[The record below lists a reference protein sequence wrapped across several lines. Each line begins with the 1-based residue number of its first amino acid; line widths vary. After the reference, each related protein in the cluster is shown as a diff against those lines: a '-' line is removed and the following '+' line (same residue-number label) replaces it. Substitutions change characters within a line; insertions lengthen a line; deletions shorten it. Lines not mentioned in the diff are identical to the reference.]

1 MDSYICKTCGVQF
14 NESEN
19 PPASCP
25 ICTDE
30 RQYVSHNGQEWTTLG
45 QMKNENR
52 YKNKIS
58 KEEDN
63 LYGIKTD
70 PSFGIG
76 QTSYLIQDDGFNM
89 LWDCIS
95 MIDEETIEGIKQLG
109 GIDAIALSHP
119 HYYSTQVE
127 WAETFQVPIYIH
139 EDDKEWIMRD
149 SKWIVLWSGEKFQVT
164 ENLILHRLGGHFKGG
179 TVLNWPAGNENKGVL
194 LTGDI
199 IQVVADRDWVS
210 FMYSYPNLIP
220 LPASKVSD
228 IALRVQP
235 LHFDRIYN
243 AFHKIVVSDA
253 KDSVRK
259 SADRY
264 IKALNGE
271 LFDT

>member
-1 MDSYICKTCGVQF
+1 MKKSYFKFLGLIAVFAFTACQQK
-14 NESEN
+14 E
-19 PPASCP
+19 PAP
-25 ICTDE
+25 
-30 RQYVSHNGQEWTTLG
+30 
-45 QMKNENR
+45 
-52 YKNKIS
+52 
-58 KEEDN
+58 
-63 LYGIKTD
+63 
-70 PSFGIG
+70 
-76 QTSYLIQDDGFNM
+76 
-89 LWDCIS
+89 
-95 MIDEETIEGIKQLG
+95 
-109 GIDAIALSHP
+109 
-119 HYYSTQVE
+119 TQVE

-164 ENLILHRLGGHFKGG
+164 ENLVLHRLGGHFKGG
-179 TVLNWPAGNENKGVL
+179 TVLNWPSGNENKGVL

-220 LPASKVSD
+220 LPASKVAD

-253 KDSVRK
+253 KDSVQK

-264 IKALNGE
+264 IKALSGE